1 MKKLISNI
9 NSAYLDAAN
18 RLRPKRKKK
27 RIVAYVESYDDIFFW
42 RSVLN
47 EFENEEREFEVM
59 LPSRTNLNRGKKTA
73 MMNKLGEN
81 LGSCMIACVDADLD
95 YLLQRHTQNS
105 AHMLDNP
112 YVVHTYAYA
121 IESFQCYAPSL
132 HNVCVMA
139 TLNDR
144 NIFNFEEYLKMYSEI
159 VYELFIWLVWLH
171 REGRFSDFPLS
182 SFNNICSVEQLNVW
196 KPITALEQL
205 RKNVNRKIAYLQ
217 KNVSA
222 AKGKLTPLKIELEQL
237 GLKRENTYMFIQ
249 GHHLMEN
256 VVSSA
261 IDPVCTILRREREKE
276 IKQLAGSNMRQMDNE
291 LACYQHSQAQPS
303 QMIRRNTQYKDAPP
317 YQLIKQHIERIINA
331 LNTEE
336 AQGEQKNT

>member
-1 MKKLISNI
+1 M
-9 NSAYLDAAN
+9 
-18 RLRPKRKKK
+18 
-27 RIVAYVESYDDIFFW
+27 AYVESYDDIFFW
-42 RSVLN
+42 RSVLS
-47 EFENEEREFEVM
+47 EFETDDQEFEVM

-81 LGSCMIACVDADLD
+81 LGSWMIACVDADLD

-105 AHMLDNP
+105 ARMLDNP

-144 NIFNFEEYLKMYSEI
+144 NIFNFEEYLKQYSVI
-159 VYELFIWLVWLH
+159 VYELFVWLVWIH

-196 KPITALEQL
+196 KPLPALEQL

-217 KNVSA
+217 RTVQA
-222 AKGKLTPLKIELEQL
+222 AKGKLTPLKAELEKL
-237 GLKRENTYMFIQ
+237 GVTPETTYMYIQ

-256 VVSSA
+256 VVGSA

-276 IKQLAGSNMRQMDNE
+276 IKMLAGSNIKQMDNE
-291 LACYQHSQAQPS
+291 LACYQHSQAPAD

-317 YQLIKQHIERIINA
+317 YKRILEHVATILGNVEKE
-331 LNTEE
+331 NEE
-336 AQGEQKNT
+336 